1 MAHRL
6 QQQTLATK
14 ECGCIRKKKMVTVK
28 YRMNKK
34 SDANKI
40 DPDMPPF
47 IHALK
52 EKIVA
57 NLDIDALSE
66 SLATKLSERLVSSL
80 QIDCVVDQIFD
91 KYGDHLQKSLTE
103 AIIARL

>member
-1 MAHRL
+1 MS
-6 QQQTLATK
+6 
-14 ECGCIRKKKMVTVK
+14 
-28 YRMNKK
+28 KK
-34 SDANKI
+34 SSANKN

-47 IHALK
+47 INTLK

-66 SLATKLSERLVSSL
+66 SLATKLSERMASSL
-80 QIDCVVDQIFD
+80 QIDRVVDQIFD
-91 KYGDHLQKSLTE
+91 KYGEFLQTSLTE

>member
-1 MAHRL
+1 MS
-6 QQQTLATK
+6 
-14 ECGCIRKKKMVTVK
+14 
-28 YRMNKK
+28 KK
-34 SDANKI
+34 SSANKN

-47 IHALK
+47 INTLK

-66 SLATKLSERLVSSL
+66 SLATKLSERMASSL
-80 QIDCVVDQIFD
+80 QIDRVVDHIFD
-91 KYGDHLQKSLTE
+91 KYGEHLQTSLTE